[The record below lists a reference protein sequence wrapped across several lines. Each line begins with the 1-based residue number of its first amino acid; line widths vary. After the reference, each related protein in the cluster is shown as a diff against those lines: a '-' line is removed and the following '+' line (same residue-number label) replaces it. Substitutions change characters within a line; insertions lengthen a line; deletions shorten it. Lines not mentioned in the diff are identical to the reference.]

1 VESPLTNQTGPSN
14 NPTGYENL
22 YDQNSRQRNFNLGQ
36 KLSGNA
42 MDFVGNYEP
51 IALPENANQ
60 EDLYFFKKH
69 SISAKKGSRIVVPIF
84 ETKIQYDD
92 VYKVTLQPNLDDY
105 GNFNQQKDQL
115 NYVYHHI
122 EFKNDTGFP
131 FTTGSIFFRKKQQS
145 AIKFLAQAELKYTAA
160 TA

>member
-1 VESPLTNQTGPSN
+1 MMI
-14 NPTGYENL
+14 
-22 YDQNSRQRNFNLGQ
+22 
-36 KLSGNA
+36 K
-42 MDFVGNYEP
+42 
-51 IALPENANQ
+51 
-60 EDLYFFKKH
+60 
-69 SISAKKGSRIVVPIF
+69 
-84 ETKIQYDD
+84 
-92 VYKVTLQPNLDDY
+92 
-105 GNFNQQKDQL
+105 QL